1 MRAGTYRP
9 QRTRSDAGR
18 GAGDRT
24 RPGGLQTTLPVLRR
38 DLGDR
43 FLVLVGMMGSGKSS
57 VGRRL
62 GRALELP
69 FVDTDAEIEQAA
81 RMSVR
86 EIFETYG
93 EPHFRALEERVVARV
108 IMGPPSVIALGGGAW
123 LSDATRRLV
132 RDRGLSVWLDVE
144 LDTLAARV
152 GRRTSRPLADG
163 DARGKLAALDAVRRS
178 VYAEAD
184 VAVRAGDLPQE
195 AMLARVTAALAAHLA
210 GPAGRTPPA

>member
-18 GAGDRT
+18 GGRAG
-24 RPGGLQTTLPVLRR
+24 PGGPQATLPALRR
-38 DLGDR
+38 GLGDR

-62 GRALELP
+62 GRALDLG
-69 FVDTDAEIEQAA
+69 FVDTDAEIEKAA
-81 RMSVR
+81 RMTVR

-108 IMGPPSVIALGGGAW
+108 MAGPPSVIALGGGAW

-132 RDRGLSVWLDVE
+132 RERGLSVWLDVDIE
-144 LDTLAARV
+144 TLVARV

-184 VAVRAGDLPQE
+184 VSVRAGDLPQE
-195 AMLARVTAALAAHLA
+195 AMLARVTAALATHLG